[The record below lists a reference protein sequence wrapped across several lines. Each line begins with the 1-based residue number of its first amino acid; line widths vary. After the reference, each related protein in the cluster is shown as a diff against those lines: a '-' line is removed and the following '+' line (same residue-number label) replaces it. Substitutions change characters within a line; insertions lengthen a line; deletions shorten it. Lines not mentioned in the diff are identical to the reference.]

1 MQEDINSRGR
11 LNEPYFDLLENEI
24 YEEERKIFDL
34 VDSYT
39 KIKESLEVL
48 IEQKCVFDK
57 SHQLISSNTDLSQN
71 FDLSNRRTGN
81 NPMILEEGGNSGFV
95 FLAGV
100 IKAEDD
106 IKMKRMIFR
115 VSRGT
120 ALSTFFDFVNLE
132 MKIKDSDSSPKI
144 EKKIFTIFFQN
155 GQDNY
160 LLHKMLKICDLFAA
174 SRFHIPRR
182 SDIQEEIK
190 KIDKDITDKK
200 NFLNQAES
208 SIKYFLRDKI
218 GNVYIYN
225 FFF

>member
-1 MQEDINSRGR
+1 MKDLNQDITYRGR

-39 KIKESLEVL
+39 KIKETLEIL
-48 IEQKCVFDK
+48 IEKKYVFDK
-57 SHQLISSNTDLSQN
+57 SHQLINSNSDLSQS
-71 FDLSNRRTGN
+71 FDMSSRSN
-81 NPMILEEGGNSGFV
+81 NPMVLEEGGSSGFV

-106 IKMKRMIFR
+106 IKMRRMIFR

-120 ALSTFFDFVNLE
+120 ALSTFFDFVNTE
-132 MKIKDSDSSPKI
+132 MNRKDSESTQKI

-155 GQDNY
+155 GQNNY
-160 LLHKMLKICDLFAA
+160 NLDKMIKICDLFAA
-174 SRFHIPRR
+174 SRYHIPRR
-182 SDIQEEIK
+182 NDIQEEIRK
-190 KIDKDITDKK
+190 LDKDIADKK

-208 SIKYFLRDKI
+208 SIKYFLRDKV
-218 GNVYIYN
+218 GNVK
-225 FFF
+225 F